1 MKITNL
7 LPGARNLTNAGE
19 GIVFLMFYN
28 KTKYSRKSPKIDLG
42 IHVLSQDMA
51 ERVDQVQSMSK
62 LINSDDITGV
72 FSSKKQVYYALT
84 DEFQQIPSSYVPSKT

>member
-1 MKITNL
+1 
-7 LPGARNLTNAGE
+7 
-19 GIVFLMFYN
+19 
-28 KTKYSRKSPKIDLG
+28 
-42 IHVLSQDMA
+42 VLSQDMA
-51 ERVDQVQSMSK
+51 KSVDQVQSMSK